1 LQNNLIDGQNK
12 RNAYWQTCIDEKG
25 TIHVSWVWRET
36 PDVSSNHD
44 MCYACSKDGGITWQK
59 STGEKYTLPITAATA
74 EYAVRIP
81 QKSELINQTSMAT
94 ER

>member
-1 LQNNLIDGQNK
+1 MQNNLIDGQNK